1 MKILPTPEAVNPFT
15 DPFSPSRPLVA
26 ICDSSGR
33 VGNNDISEVEIY
45 EYREVVELEYF
56 LVIAESAPKKHI
68 HTYLN
73 YFSTLKK
80 NCPIKNLSH
89 CFKFVYISV
98 CFNLHYLKIWNIQK
112 NLILSIFTRGRA
124 CLYVGVL
131 YIFGYRRT
139 GELSFY

>member
-1 MKILPTPEAVNPFT
+1 LKILPTPEAVNPFT

-80 NCPIKNLSH
+80 
-89 CFKFVYISV
+89 
-98 CFNLHYLKIWNIQK
+98 
-112 NLILSIFTRGRA
+112 T
-124 CLYVGVL
+124 VL
-131 YIFGYRRT
+131 
-139 GELSFY
+139 